1 MPISTFTKKDV
12 KKNIEKSQ
20 TRTTQPNLHPE
31 NFSQIAIQDLLA
43 ECSPYAAIT
52 PLLTPDNAMY
62 YAIQRTITRGTTV
75 QLPYVVNSKV
85 LHLHKHYTRDVSGQV
100 LQSSPYTVIDGMCM
114 TAMQMYNRV
123 GIQHPAKV
131 NSRVLAQ
138 SYILHTSLCVAL
150 SANGDI
156 RIITASPAILSHLP
170 LRRHNIDVVKSRLDM
185 HNDDLRSGVL
195 TCAELIPAITGYDVR
210 PTTIHADRD
219 NVMILPK
226 IWADTFVDYVYDKLT
241 SNPCGITI
249 ATPSGEDITI
259 SASLRKNHEDTKYTI
274 AERYV
279 DNSTG
284 RYGYIRCVN
293 ADNNS
298 ISVFPLTHL
307 VNIEMSK

>member
-1 MPISTFTKKDV
+1 MLDNVNHDV
-12 KKNIEKSQ
+12 KKSRDK
-20 TRTTQPNLHPE
+20 RRPPTTQPNLQPD
-31 NFSQIAIQDLLA
+31 NFSQIAMQDLLC

-62 YAIQRTITRGTTV
+62 YAIQRTITKGTTV
-75 QLPYVVNSKV
+75 QLPYVVNNQV
-85 LHLHKHYTRDVSGQV
+85 MHLKKHYTRDISGQV

-123 GIQHPAKV
+123 NVQHPTKV

-138 SYILHTSLCVAL
+138 SYLLHTSLCVAL
-150 SANGDI
+150 SSSGDI

-226 IWADTFVDYVYDKLT
+226 IWVDTFMDYVYDKLT
-241 SNPCGITI
+241 TNPCRITI
-249 ATPSGEDITI
+249 SNPSGEDITI

-284 RYGYIRCVN
+284 MYGYIRCVN

-298 ISVFPLTHL
+298 ISVFPPTHL